1 MSENAT
7 QKNWMVIL
15 TILLL
20 GAIVVAGPLLT
31 AQIGPDAHKIELP
44 LPFAVG
50 GSSTVAMSS
59 WQAVLGLAV
68 LIAGAIGAVGAGLSF
83 IFSRAEK
90 QTADVLA
97 SESFQ
102 ANKSTLDKLESEQV
116 KQMNVG
122 RDVTG
127 IPDHGRTGWSAFSTS
142 LVVILFA
149 VFGGMLINSAFIPES
164 EYVVDGRTAAGIN
177 VTLIWIALIS
187 FFIIMLRSRLLQAQT
202 AEKPVSW
209 DTVWI
214 VGTGLFVVGAG
225 LTAILYLSGQP
236 DVERAINST
245 VPVVGGFALTALF
258 ILAWRIRPQ
267 NFKTIEQTDNSSIP
281 WDFIWVL
288 LSGLLVVGLGLSI
301 TAYLNSPF

>member
-20 GAIVVAGPLLT
+20 GAMVVAGPLLT
-31 AQIGPDAHKIELP
+31 AQIGPDAPKIELP
-44 LPFAVG
+44 LPFAIG
-50 GSSTVAMSS
+50 GSNTVAMSS
-59 WQAVLGLAV
+59 WQAILGLVV
-68 LIAGAIGAVGAGLSF
+68 LIAGAIGAVGVGISF

-102 ANKSTLDKLESEQV
+102 AKKSALDKLESEKV
-116 KQMNVG
+116 KQMNMD
-122 RDVTG
+122 RDVAG
-127 IPDHGRTGWSAFSTS
+127 VPDHTRLNWSAVSTS
-142 LVVILFA
+142 LVVILFT

-164 EYVVDGRTAAGIN
+164 EYLVDGRTAAGIN
-177 VTLIWIALIS
+177 VTLIWLALIS
-187 FFIIMLRSRLLQAQT
+187 FFIIMLRSRLLQAKT
-202 AEKPVSW
+202 AEKPISW
-209 DTVWI
+209 DSVWI
-214 VGTGLFVVGAG
+214 VGTGLLVVGAG
-225 LTAILYLSGQP
+225 LTVILYLSGQP

-245 VPVVGGFALTALF
+245 VPVVGGFALTALL

-267 NFKTIEQTDNSSIP
+267 QFKEIEQTDNSGIP

-288 LSGLLVVGLGLSI
+288 ISGLLVVGLGLSI